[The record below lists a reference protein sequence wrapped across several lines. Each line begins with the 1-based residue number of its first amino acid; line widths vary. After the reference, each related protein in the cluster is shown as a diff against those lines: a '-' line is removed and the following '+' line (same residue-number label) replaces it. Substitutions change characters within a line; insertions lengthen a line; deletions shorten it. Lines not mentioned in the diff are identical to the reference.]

1 MNTVSKYDIAD
12 VVSHISGSTGSP
24 ETEASESSSFASLFA
39 KAVESIP
46 ASKPV
51 GKVAESGKN
60 PPDSATTD
68 KQIEGNAKLTSPLDQ
83 KSQSNVGANLGLA
96 SALFSPFYDD
106 PEISQSLELSLQ
118 KSMEDGESHENISGA
133 RNPLEGLPTLEKY
146 NPISSKGGSIE
157 SLEGRQDE
165 KILNSLK
172 REIDTS
178 DQLVRVTTL
187 KHKRPVILGPGQFIN
202 DELQSKALVNH
213 FPEDDLLG
221 DTKSLKASNLGEQD
235 VRSLSNVEVRELK
248 SEGSNSVKTIPSKIK
263 SQIDEFEAFSNSS
276 NSQQGEETLGRQELA
291 SSEQSIKNIE
301 LNNTEITGL
310 ERIVREDVRV
320 NDAAKMTV
328 SIESSDD
335 IAGKYGNEVNFQ
347 PVRNDKAT
355 EVNDALTKASVSRF
369 DTVGES
375 EKSANE
381 INIKSA
387 ERAIDYLNVKGGL
400 PDVNLS
406 KAVKENG
413 LTAGLNE
420 KSEAQEFRATEN
432 KSSSINVTDRPLVNE
447 VKNLASN
454 PEVSDLVIKNNE
466 SKNTTE
472 QFIGLQ
478 NSQQPAVVSRHGK
491 DSYSD
496 ANLVASTKDRVTK
509 IADGFIEG
517 PKKESYEIKGEPKRD
532 SMGSQIRDRDTF
544 EILIKNHGNEIK
556 NVPSRVSSLGDEL
569 TQPDVDSSIKIAK
582 NINVEAS
589 GKESFVASPLDK
601 TLVPNRSEGSS
612 KSVAVSNFSSDMR
625 ETIVGQLTNSA
636 KGVSKFTVALFPENF
651 GKISIEISYSESA
664 GLKINMIGDNP
675 EATRILEQ
683 NLPSLRENLQSEK
696 LSELIVNLNS
706 NRDFQNSNNRNGKS
720 ENEGV
725 GENLEKDSLS
735 TESEESNSAGNKR
748 GLALDSENSLDTYV

>member
-12 VVSHISGSTGSP
+12 VVSHISGNKGSP
-24 ETEASESSSFASLFA
+24 ESEASESSSFASLFA
-39 KAVESIP
+39 KAVETTP

-51 GKVAESGKN
+51 DKVAESGKN
-60 PPDSATTD
+60 LPDSATTD
-68 KQIEGNAKLTSPLDQ
+68 EQIEGNAKLTSPLDQ
-83 KSQSNVGANLGLA
+83 KWQSNAGANLGLT
-96 SALFSPFYDD
+96 SALFSPFYND

-118 KSMEDGESHENISGA
+118 ESMGDGESLENISGA
-133 RNPLEGLPTLEKY
+133 RNPLKGLSTLEKY
-146 NPISSKGGSIE
+146 NQIIPKGGSIE
-157 SLEGRQDE
+157 SSEGSQDE
-165 KILNSLK
+165 KVLNSLK
-172 REIDTS
+172 REVDTS

-187 KHKRPVILGPGQFIN
+187 KHKRPIILGPGQFIN
-202 DELQSKALVNH
+202 DELQSQALVNH
-213 FPEDDLLG
+213 FPDDDLLG
-221 DTKSLKASNLGEQD
+221 DTKSLNASNLGEQD
-235 VRSLSNVEVRELK
+235 VRSLSKLEVRELK
-248 SEGSNSVKTIPSKIK
+248 SEGSNNAKTFPSNIK

-276 NSQQGEETLGRQELA
+276 TSQQGEEALGRQELA
-291 SSEQSIKNIE
+291 NSEKNIKNIE
-301 LNNTEITGL
+301 LNNTEITDL
-310 ERIVREDVRV
+310 ERIVREDVKV
-320 NDAAKMTV
+320 NDVAKMAV
-328 SIESSDD
+328 NIESSDD
-335 IAGKYGNEVNFQ
+335 IAGKYGNEVNFE

-355 EVNDALTKASVSRF
+355 EVNDAVTKVSVSKI
-369 DTVGES
+369 DTVVES
-375 EKSANE
+375 QNSANE
-381 INIKSA
+381 MNIKSA
-387 ERAIDYLNVKGGL
+387 GRAIDYLNAKGGH

-406 KAVKENG
+406 KTVKENG
-413 LTAGLNE
+413 LITGLNE
-420 KSEAQEFRATEN
+420 KSEAQEFRTTEN
-432 KSSSINVTDRPLVNE
+432 KSSLMNVTERPLVNE
-447 VKNLASN
+447 VKNLVAR
-454 PEVSDLVIKNNE
+454 PEAGDLVIKNNE

-517 PKKESYEIKGEPKRD
+517 SKKESYEIKGEPKRD
-532 SMGSQIRDRDTF
+532 SMGSHIRDRDAF
-544 EILIKNHGNEIK
+544 EILIKTHGNEIK
-556 NVPSRVSSLGDEL
+556 NVPSRVSSLGNEL
-569 TQPDVDSSIKIAK
+569 TQLDVDSSINMAK
-582 NINVEAS
+582 NINVEAN
-589 GKESFVASPLDK
+589 GKESFVGSLLDK
-601 TLVPNRSEGSS
+601 TLVSNRPEGSS
-612 KSVAVSNFSSDMR
+612 KSVAVSNFSSEMR

-651 GKISIEISYSESA
+651 GKISIEISYSENA

-683 NLPSLRENLQSEK
+683 NLPSLRENLQSER

-735 TESEESNSAGNKR
+735 TESEESNSAGNNR

>member
-24 ETEASESSSFASLFA
+24 EPEASESSSFASLFA
-39 KAVESIP
+39 KAVESTP

-60 PPDSATTD
+60 PPDSATSD

-83 KSQSNVGANLGLA
+83 KSQSNAGANLGLA

-118 KSMEDGESHENISGA
+118 KSMDDGESLENISGA

-146 NPISSKGGSIE
+146 NQISSKGGSIE
-157 SLEGRQDE
+157 SLEGPQDE
-165 KILNSLK
+165 KVLNSLK
-172 REIDTS
+172 REIDTN

-202 DELQSKALVNH
+202 DELQSQALVNH

-235 VRSLSNVEVRELK
+235 VRPLSNVEVRELK
-248 SEGSNSVKTIPSKIK
+248 SEGSNNVKTIPSKIK

-291 SSEQSIKNIE
+291 SSEKNIKNIE
-301 LNNTEITGL
+301 LNNTEITDL
-310 ERIVREDVRV
+310 ERIVKEDVRV
-320 NDAAKMTV
+320 NDAAKMAV

-355 EVNDALTKASVSRF
+355 EVNDALTKASVPRF
-369 DTVGES
+369 DTVVES

-387 ERAIDYLNVKGGL
+387 ERAIDYLNVKGGH

-406 KAVKENG
+406 KAVKESG

-420 KSEAQEFRATEN
+420 KSEAQEFRTTQN
-432 KSSSINVTDRPLVNE
+432 KSYSINVTDRPLVNE

-472 QFIGLQ
+472 KLIGLQ
-478 NSQQPAVVSRHGK
+478 NSQQPAVVSRDGK

-569 TQPDVDSSIKIAK
+569 TQPDVDSSIKVAK

-612 KSVAVSNFSSDMR
+612 KSVAVSNFSSEMR

-651 GKISIEISYSESA
+651 GKISIEISYSENA

-720 ENEGV
+720 ENESV